1 MGSNSSRR
9 PSFRRPP
16 SRPRS
21 STSRSTRSSPT
32 RKGQFIR
39 DLTKDDFQVFE
50 DGQRQTISTFT
61 LVDIPI
67 EKPDRPLYAEAPIE
81 PDVKSN
87 ERQFDGRVYVAILD
101 DLHTDAHRTANVR
114 NAMHLFIERNL
125 GENDL
130 MAIVHT
136 GGRTDAAQE
145 FTNSKR
151 LLLSAVDKFMG
162 RKLVS
167 ATVARNEQYFRG
179 GGIPGGRISDPYE
192 QERAY
197 NAQSTMRSLKEIA
210 EWLSGLRGRRKTI
223 IYVSEGIDYDI
234 TDVIRQYDAPTNSA
248 SMLID
253 DIRQTINAAARS
265 NVAIYAIDPRG
276 LTNLSDISIGVA
288 GWADAQ
294 GGAASPDAPDARG
307 IGASGLQNELFLSQI
322 NLRALAEET
331 NGYAAVNSN
340 DFTGAFDRIVRDNS
354 SYYVLAYYPA
364 QNRRDGKFHR
374 IQVRVSRPG
383 VTVRARR
390 GYIAPR
396 VRSVSARATPGAGS
410 SAAVTEALN
419 SPIGV
424 SDLAMRV
431 FAAPFKGTAPNAS
444 VLFGV
449 ELSGR
454 DLSLDDGAKIEIA
467 YFAVDASGKTKAG
480 KTETVTLNLRPES
493 KVRITENGLRFMGRM
508 DLPPGRYTLRVATR
522 DVTGGKVGSVSY
534 DVEVPDFAKSPLSMS
549 GVALASMSGS
559 ALMTARPDELTK
571 GVLPASP
578 TALRTFPQNDELA
591 MFAEVY
597 DRPTPQPHAVDITAI
612 VRSDEGTVVFKNEEE
627 RQSSE
632 LQGTTGGYVYQA
644 RVPLTDLQPG
654 PLRADAGG
662 AVAGRRSPGGD
673 QANPLPD
680 NAGGSTEH
688 GCTQCTGAPGF
699 TGSPGFTGFTGCL
712 NADAR
717 SRDAQ
722 QHRWCPASGRADGRG
737 LGHAVERACR
747 RAADAGRRLRARSGG
762 GGVSRDAVDG
772 RVRGRDRWRG
782 AEGGRV
788 RRPVPR
794 NEAGAWRDRRAGDH
808 VAVSPRRDA
817 QGRRRRDVRARAVS
831 YGFFVVSAGAVVV
844 GFAVVVVAG
853 FSPSSSSPNP
863 SSASALPACSPS
875 PA

>member
-1 MGSNSSRR
+1 
-9 PSFRRPP
+9 
-16 SRPRS
+16 
-21 STSRSTRSSPT
+21 
-32 RKGQFIR
+32 
-39 DLTKDDFQVFE
+39 
-50 DGQRQTISTFT
+50 
-61 LVDIPI
+61 
-67 EKPDRPLYAEAPIE
+67 
-81 PDVKSN
+81 
-87 ERQFDGRVYVAILD
+87 
-101 DLHTDAHRTANVR
+101 
-114 NAMHLFIERNL
+114 
-125 GENDL
+125 
-130 MAIVHT
+130 
-136 GGRTDAAQE
+136 
-145 FTNSKR
+145 
-151 LLLSAVDKFMG
+151 
-162 RKLVS
+162 
-167 ATVARNEQYFRG
+167 
-179 GGIPGGRISDPYE
+179 
-192 QERAY
+192 
-197 NAQSTMRSLKEIA
+197 
-210 EWLSGLRGRRKTI
+210 
-223 IYVSEGIDYDI
+223 
-234 TDVIRQYDAPTNSA
+234 
-248 SMLID
+248 MLID

-654 PLRADAGG
+654 LYVLTLEARSRA
-662 AVAGRRSPGGD
+662 RRSPGGD

-680 NAGGSTEH
+680 NAGGSTE
-688 GCTQCTGAPGF
+688 CTQCCHPVHQVPRVHKVHRVPQCGCSIAGRTATSMVPGKSSCGRPRTGARCGKSMPPSGRCRPSTSRAKRWRRCF
-699 TGSPGFTGFTGCL
+699 SGRGRPAGSGSRSWARGRRR
-712 NADAR
+712 ARSSSSSAKR
-717 SRDAQ
+717 SRD
-722 QHRWCPASGRADGRG
+722 
-737 LGHAVERACR
+737 L
-747 RAADAGRRLRARSGG
+747 AR
-762 GGVSRDAVDG
+762 
-772 RVRGRDRWRG
+772 
-782 AEGGRV
+782 
-788 RRPVPR
+788 
-794 NEAGAWRDRRAGDH
+794 
-808 VAVSPRRDA
+808 SPRR
-817 QGRRRRDVRARAVS
+817 
-831 YGFFVVSAGAVVV
+831 
-844 GFAVVVVAG
+844 
-853 FSPSSSSPNP
+853 
-863 SSASALPACSPS
+863 
-875 PA
+875 